1 LDTAVEYAC
10 SKTKK
15 LNVAQTKLRYHL
27 SLKGLI
33 MEIKEAYKQKM
44 AAQLKEWSAQI
55 NLLEA
60 KAENVG
66 AGMKVRHAEVM
77 LDLQAKQR
85 MAIEKMNELESA
97 SSETWDQVKETS
109 NKIWNDLKTGIAEAH
124 SKFK

>member
-1 LDTAVEYAC
+1 
-10 SKTKK
+10 
-15 LNVAQTKLRYHL
+15 
-27 SLKGLI
+27 

-66 AGMKVRHAEVM
+66 ASMKVRHAEVM

-85 MAIEKMNELESA
+85 VAIEKMTELESA

-109 NKIWNDLKTGIAEAH
+109 NKIWDDLKTGIAEAH

>member
-1 LDTAVEYAC
+1 
-10 SKTKK
+10 
-15 LNVAQTKLRYHL
+15 
-27 SLKGLI
+27 

-66 AGMKVRHAEVM
+66 AGIKVRHAEVM
-77 LDLQAKQR
+77 LDLQAKQHI
-85 MAIEKMNELESA
+85 AIEKMNELESA

-109 NKIWNDLKTGIAEAH
+109 NKIWDDLKTGITEAH